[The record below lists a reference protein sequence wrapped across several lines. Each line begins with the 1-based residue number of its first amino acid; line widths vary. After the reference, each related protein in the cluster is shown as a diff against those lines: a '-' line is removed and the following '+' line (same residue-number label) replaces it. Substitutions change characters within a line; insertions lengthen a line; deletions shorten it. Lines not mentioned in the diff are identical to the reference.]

1 MLQVQY
7 LNTKLNKKQINK
19 IINNY
24 KIKYSRIKMEI
35 EKKIN
40 DMIDLSLKDILS
52 FLENAEEISKHKKKI
67 NNFDKMKEELDS
79 IKNQLKIKT
88 YNEHKTKNELDI
100 LAQEN
105 SLLKVEIK
113 SLKEKLKLYGNNT
126 KMKSKPRLSSQNR
139 NIRHSMTPTV
149 HFKKENKSSKSLI
162 KYSKNL
168 RGNNNKFDLNKDS
181 KLGIKPSKR
190 NSTSC
195 IISKTKK
202 LPLKTEI
209 NDSSILDTE
218 SSKISIG
225 KSKNKKKKQINLT
238 KFVNNKNNKKL
249 NKRNINIK
257 LLKDKE
263 DGNIKRERTNFISS
277 SPGPIF
283 STIFDMNQK
292 DKKDRSSSSK
302 RNHSNKDNR
311 GNSHNYSPSNSFDLM
326 PCLNPDFEEIEKDLN
341 TIFDEEVKQ
350 LEQDEDNIQ
359 KLLLQLNN
367 GNLNDLILDKESG
380 DI

>member
-1 MLQVQY
+1 MQY

-19 IINNY
+19 IVNNY

-40 DMIDLSLKDILS
+40 DMIDLSLKDILG
-52 FLENAEEISKHKKKI
+52 FLENAEEISKNKKKI

-88 YNEHKTKNELDI
+88 YNEYKTKNELDI

-126 KMKSKPRLSSQNR
+126 KIKSKPRLSTQNK

-149 HFKKENKSSKSLI
+149 HFKKDNNKSSKSLI
-162 KYSKNL
+162 KCSKNL
-168 RGNNNKFDLNKDS
+168 KGNNNKFDLNRDS
-181 KLGIKPSKR
+181 KLSVKASKR

-195 IISKTKK
+195 IISNSKK

-209 NDSSILDTE
+209 NDNSILDTE

-263 DGNIKRERTNFISS
+263 KGNIKRERTNFISS
-277 SPGPIF
+277 SPRPIF
-283 STIFDMNQK
+283 STIFNMNQK

-302 RNHSNKDNR
+302 RNRSNKDNR
-311 GNSHNYSPSNSFDLM
+311 GNSHNYSPGDSFDLM

-350 LEQDEDNIQ
+350 LEQDEENIQ

-367 GNLNDLILDKESG
+367 GN
-380 DI
+380 